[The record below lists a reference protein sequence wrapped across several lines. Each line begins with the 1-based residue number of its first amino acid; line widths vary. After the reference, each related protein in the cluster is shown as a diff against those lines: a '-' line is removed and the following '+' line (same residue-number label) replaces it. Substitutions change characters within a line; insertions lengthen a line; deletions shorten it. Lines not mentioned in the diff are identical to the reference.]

1 MKEYKIVEECCK
13 SNNNYTVE
21 TYTDSFAQAIELLSK
36 CDDATKYYTES
47 ISLFAFTGG
56 SYTKIG
62 TIE

>member
-21 TYTDSFAQAIELLSK
+21 TYTDSFVQAIELLSK

-47 ISLFAFTGG
+47 ISLFAFIGG